1 MESLKRR
8 MVQWEFNNLGL
19 LHVEPQLKHGERRII
34 MVFQDESLFYANEY
48 KQNIWCAPG

>member
-19 LHVEPQLKHGERRII
+19 LHVEPQLRPGERRII
-34 MVFQDESLFYANEY
+34 MVFQDESSFHVNKY
-48 KQNIWCAPG
+48 KQNIWCALG